1 MNTVDHFTIPLPQLG
16 YIVSFVRVDT
26 ELGWH
31 GALMSRSVE
40 GFRQEGE
47 ELSGRVSLDLGTD
60 EEQTQK
66 DILEGCL
73 SMASSASIDLVGAKY
88 GEPNIEETQQ
98 LCSTLRNAIAARP
111 VWS

>member
-1 MNTVDHFTIPLPQLG
+1 MNTVDHFTIPLPTLG
-16 YIVSFVRVDT
+16 FIVSFVRVDT

-31 GALMSRSVE
+31 GARMSRSDE
-40 GFRQEGE
+40 GFKQEGE
-47 ELSGRVSLDLGTD
+47 ELSSRISLDLGTD

-73 SMASSASIDLVGAKY
+73 SMASTASMELVSAKY
-88 GEPNIEETQQ
+88 GEPRDDETQD
-98 LCSTLRNAIAARP
+98 LMAALRNAIAARP

>member
-16 YIVSFVRVDT
+16 FIVSFVRVDT

-31 GALMSRSVE
+31 GALMSRSDE

-73 SMASSASIDLVGAKY
+73 SMASSASMELVSAKY
-88 GEPNIEETQQ
+88 GEPRDDETQD
-98 LCSTLRNAIAARP
+98 LMAALRNAIAARP